1 VALRISIGSLLIRRT
16 IDEPTGRP
24 WYLTYIPTGYQG
36 GEDETVRSSQSW
48 EKPSLRRNTQRI
60 TLIALFG
67 VAVFVSKTLLPS
79 PIDKMAVVP
88 QAMFLALG
96 SLLSRPLGAT
106 LVSVVASALTVLIRP
121 SLAPFTI
128 AFALTYG
135 LLTDGLTLILRV
147 RSPERDLRVYRLV
160 AALTISTII
169 TGLASYYTT
178 VHAPSLASQK
188 PRLGSHHLGVGRD
201 KRTCRRVPGCA
212 HMDERTPTHGIDRS
226 PQEPE
231 ANYRRSTYLI
241 KPRFRRR
248 SCSQAA

>member
-1 VALRISIGSLLIRRT
+1 M
-16 IDEPTGRP
+16 
-24 WYLTYIPTGYQG
+24 
-36 GEDETVRSSQSW
+36 RSSQSW

-106 LVSVVASALTVLIRP
+106 LVSVVGSALTVLIRP

-178 VHAPSLASQK
+178 VHALALL
-188 PRLGSHHLGVGRD
+188 PRNPVLEVIILVSGVTSGLVGGVLAALIWTKGLR
-201 KRTCRRVPGCA
+201 
-212 HMDERTPTHGIDRS
+212 HMVSIDRRK
-226 PQEPE
+226 
-231 ANYRRSTYLI
+231 NRRQTI
-241 KPRFRRR
+241 VDQPT
-248 SCSQAA
+248 